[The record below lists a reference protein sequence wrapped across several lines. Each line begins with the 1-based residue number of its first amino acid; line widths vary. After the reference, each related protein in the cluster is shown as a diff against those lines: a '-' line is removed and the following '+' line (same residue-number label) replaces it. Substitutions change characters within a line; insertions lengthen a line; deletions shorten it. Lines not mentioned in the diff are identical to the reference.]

1 MGFGVVTLPSRHR
14 GHHRLCMTSLSLSS
28 SLGELFATG
37 DNDNDDH
44 KDGDDDDDNN
54 DNNDRR
60 CY

>member
-1 MGFGVVTLPSRHR
+1 
-14 GHHRLCMTSLSLSS
+14 MTSLSLSS
-28 SLGELFATG
+28 SLGELFATD